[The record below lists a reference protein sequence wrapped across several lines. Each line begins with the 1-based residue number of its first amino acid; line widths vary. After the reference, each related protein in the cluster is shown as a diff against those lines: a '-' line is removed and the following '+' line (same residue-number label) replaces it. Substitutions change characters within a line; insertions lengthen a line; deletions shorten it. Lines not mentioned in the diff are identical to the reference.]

1 MSGKFLPKH
10 KLKLLIGCLA
20 ILAVIILLGWLTFRD
35 YLTYVDEWLAQLGYW
50 SIPAFL
56 GIYIIATLVGLP
68 AIFLFLAAGSLFGF
82 NKGVFLVSLADTL
95 SASACYGLG
104 RTIARKRIRQ
114 WLTKRPQFAQLD
126 HAVAQKGWK
135 IVFLT
140 RLSPILPSN
149 ILNYGFS
156 LTKIDFWHYIL
167 FSWLGMLPVIGL
179 YVYLGSVGTNLIKSK
194 TNHSTMA
201 LSIVGILATIGVLI
215 YTTKLTRQI
224 LSSSLNSSKKN

>member
-20 ILAVIILLGWLTFRD
+20 ILAAIALLGWLTFRD
-35 YLTYVDEWLAQLGYW
+35 YLTYVDDWLAQLGYW

-56 GIYIIATLVGLP
+56 GIYVLATLVGLP

-82 NKGVFLVSLADTL
+82 NKGVFLVSLADTI

-104 RTIARKRIRQ
+104 RTVARKRIKR
-114 WLTKRPQFAQLD
+114 WLTQRPQFAQLD
-126 HAVAQKGWK
+126 HAVAEKGWK

-156 LTKIDFWHYIL
+156 LTRIDFWHYI
-167 FSWLGMLPVIGL
+167 FFTWLGMLPVIGL
-179 YVYLGSVGTNLIKSK
+179 YVYLGSVGTNLIKGEA
-194 TNHSTMA
+194 HRGTMA
-201 LSIVGILATIGVLI
+201 LSVVGILATIGVLI
-215 YTTKLTRQI
+215 YTAKLTRQV
-224 LSSSLNSSKKN
+224 LSSQFNSSKKN

>member
-1 MSGKFLPKH
+1 MSGKLLPKH
-10 KLKLLIGCLA
+10 KLKLLIGSLA

-35 YLTYVDEWLAQLGYW
+35 YLIYVDDWLAQLGYW

-56 GIYIIATLVGLP
+56 GIYLLATLVGLP

-104 RTIARKRIRQ
+104 RTIARKRIKQ
-114 WLTKRPQFAQLD
+114 WLIKRPQFAQLD

-140 RLSPILPSN
+140 RLSPFLPSN

-156 LTKIDFWHYIL
+156 LTRIDFWHYIF

-179 YVYLGSVGTNLIKSK
+179 YVYLGSVGTNLIKGEA
-194 TNHSTMA
+194 NRGTMA
-201 LSIVGILATIGVLI
+201 LSVVGILATIAVLL
-215 YTTKLTRQI
+215 YTTKLTRQV
-224 LSSSLNSSKKN
+224 LSSQFNSSKKK